1 MVKNKSARKY
11 LREVRGLIPG
21 AGNQRK
27 SILQRVRESVKEL
40 IEINPDADYDLI
52 SERLGSPKQI
62 AVSALEEMDEGKL
75 LRALHIKKQI
85 VGIAAAVAL
94 AIVLLWAGVVF
105 SAWVRFNVDMNGSS
119 VVEII
124 EGEDI
129 STK

>member
-1 MVKNKSARKY
+1 MVRNKSARKY

-40 IEINPDADYDLI
+40 IEINPDADYGLI

-75 LRALHIKKQI
+75 LRALHIRRRI
-85 VGIAAAVAL
+85 VSIVTAAAL
-94 AIVLLWAGVVF
+94 AIVILWAGVVGYAYLEHKN
-105 SAWVRFNVDMNGSS
+105 SMNGFFTEEII
-119 VVEII
+119 VVE
-124 EGEDI
+124 
-129 STK
+129 